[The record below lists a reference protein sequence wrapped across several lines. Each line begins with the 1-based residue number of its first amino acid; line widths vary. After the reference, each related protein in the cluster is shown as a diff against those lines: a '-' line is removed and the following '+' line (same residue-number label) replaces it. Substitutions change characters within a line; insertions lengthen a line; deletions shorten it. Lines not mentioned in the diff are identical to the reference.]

1 MPTSPITT
9 TYGTI
14 TKTFHWLT
22 ALLILTIIPLG
33 VVANRLP
40 YETNAQLAFKAQLF
54 SVHKTFG
61 VIIFAVALA
70 RILWALTQTKP
81 ATLHP
86 DRKAETFL
94 ADLVHW
100 LLYISLVAV
109 PLTGWIHHAATSGFA
124 PIWLPISQNLPLV
137 PKDEGIAKLFAGL
150 HWAWSKI
157 MVASILLHVAG
168 ALKHH
173 FIDKD
178 ATLKR
183 MWFGTSQASTAQQHK
198 TTRTAPFAAVAVY
211 VVVTAIGATAG
222 LYTPKSTASQVALAQ
237 VASDWTV
244 TEGEIAL
251 TITQLGSPV
260 TGRFDDWTAAI
271 TFDENAAGVLGDV
284 TTTIAI
290 GSLSLGSV
298 TGQALGADF
307 FHATG
312 FPTATFAAQ
321 ITAEGDAYLA
331 DGMLT
336 IKDISM
342 PVSLPFTL
350 VVDGDVAQMAGQVT
364 IDRRTFAV
372 GQSMGD
378 ETNLAFAVDIAI
390 NLSATRGE

>member
-1 MPTSPITT
+1 MPTSPTT

-124 PIWLPISQNLPLV
+124 PIWLPIGQNLPLV
-137 PKDEGIAKLFAGL
+137 PNDEGIAKLFAGL

-183 MWFGTSQASTAQQHK
+183 MWFGTSHASHAQQHE

-307 FHATG
+307 FNTTG

-336 IKDISM
+336 IKDITM

-350 VVDGDVAQMAGQVT
+350 VVDGNVAQMAGQVT

-390 NLSATRGE
+390 NLSATRGQ